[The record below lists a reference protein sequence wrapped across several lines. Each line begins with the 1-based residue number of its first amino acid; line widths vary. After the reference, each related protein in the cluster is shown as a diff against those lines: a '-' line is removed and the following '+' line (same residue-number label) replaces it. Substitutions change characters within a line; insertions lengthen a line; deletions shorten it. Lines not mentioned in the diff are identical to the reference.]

1 MKRFFLM
8 ILVVGLFVSCETLT
22 TILGSLN
29 TSAQTGLINNSAGLK
44 EALTIGVKNSVL
56 DLNKENGFL
65 SDAALKILLPAE
77 AQMLVNNIKL
87 IPGGQNLID
96 QAVLRLNRAAEDA
109 VSEAIPIFTTAI
121 VNITFSDAR
130 AILFSTDTA
139 ATAFLRN
146 KTYSQLVYAFKPK
159 IETSLNKNLVGDIS
173 ATKSWSNLTSAYNKV
188 ATSTGG
194 RIAGL
199 KSIDTDISS
208 YVTKKALDGLFIRVA
223 AEEKLIRKDPVARVT
238 SLLKQVFGQLD

>member
-1 MKRFFLM
+1 MV
-8 ILVVGLFVSCETLT
+8 LVVIMFTSCETLT
-22 TILGSLN
+22 SILGSLN
-29 TSAQTGLINNSAGLK
+29 NSAQTGLINNSAGLK
-44 EALTIGVKNSVL
+44 EALTIGVKNSVF
-56 DLNKENGFL
+56 DLNKENGYL

-146 KTYSQLVYAFKPK
+146 KTYSQLVNAFKPK

-208 YVTKKALDGLFIRVA
+208 YVTKRALDGLFIRVA